1 MLNPVKIDKGNPSQY
16 EVNMKEDKVITIV
29 GLGVVGGSYAIALSK
44 KGYTVYGV
52 NRSKEG
58 LYLALQAGAIK
69 EGAHTPEKFFEK
81 SDIIIIAL
89 YPNQIIDYLEKY
101 GKYIKKGCLISD
113 VAGIKSMFVDK
124 INANVP
130 DGCEFLFCHPMAG
143 REKRGF
149 KYADDKVLQGANFLV
164 VKTENTSEEAICRM
178 TKLVKDIGFGN
189 VRITDAATHDKVI
202 AYTSQLPHAIAVSL
216 INSDDEDSETAS
228 YIGDSYRDLT
238 RIANIN
244 EDLWSELFMGN
255 KQNLLHSIT
264 SFENQLSLLKKAVED
279 NDDKTLKEL
288 FVKSTARR
296 IGLEKKKSDK

>member
-1 MLNPVKIDKGNPSQY
+1 
-16 EVNMKEDKVITIV
+16 MKEDKVITIV

-52 NRSKEG
+52 NRSAEG
-58 LYLALQAGAIK
+58 LNAALEAGAIK
-69 EGAHTPEKFFEK
+69 EGAHTPEEFFAK
-81 SDIIIIAL
+81 SDIIVIAL

-113 VAGIKSMFVDK
+113 VAGIKSMFKDK
-124 INANVP
+124 IKARVP
-130 DGCEFLFCHPMAG
+130 EGCEFLFCHPMAG

-149 KYADDKVLQGANFLV
+149 KYADDRVLQGANFLI
-164 VKTENTSEEAICRM
+164 VKTDDTSVEAIERM
-178 TKLVKDIGFGN
+178 TKLVKTIGFGN

-244 EDLWSELFMGN
+244 EDLWCELFMGN

-264 SFENQLSLLKKAVED
+264 SFQNQLAALKKAVQD
-279 NDDKTLKEL
+279 GDDAALKEM
-288 FVKSTARR
+288 FVKSTKRR
-296 IGLEKKKSDK
+296 IGLEKKKEDK

>member
-1 MLNPVKIDKGNPSQY
+1 
-16 EVNMKEDKVITIV
+16 MKEDKVITIV

-52 NRSKEG
+52 NRSQEG
-58 LYLALQAGAIK
+58 LELALKAGAIK
-69 EGAHTPEKFFEK
+69 EGAHTPEEFFAK
-81 SDIIIIAL
+81 SDIIVIAL
-89 YPNQIIDYLEKY
+89 YPDQIIGYLEKY

-124 INANVP
+124 INAHVP
-130 DGCEFLFCHPMAG
+130 QGCEFLFCHPMAG

-149 KYADDKVLQGANFLV
+149 RYADDRVLQGANFLL
-164 VKTENTSEEAICRM
+164 VKTENTSDEAIERM
-178 TKLVKDIGFGN
+178 TRLVKNIGFGN
-189 VRITDAATHDKVI
+189 IRITDAATHDKVI

-216 INSDDEDSETAS
+216 INSDDENSETAS
-228 YIGDSYRDLT
+228 FIGDSYRDLT

-244 EDLWSELFMGN
+244 EDLWCELFMGN
-255 KQNLLHSIT
+255 KDNLLHSIT
-264 SFENQLSLLKKAVED
+264 SFQNQLSVLKKAIED

-296 IGLEKKKSDK
+296 IGLEKKKTQ

>member
-1 MLNPVKIDKGNPSQY
+1 
-16 EVNMKEDKVITIV
+16 MKEDKVITIV

-52 NRSKEG
+52 NRSEEG
-58 LYLALQAGAIK
+58 LDLALQAGAIK

-130 DGCEFLFCHPMAG
+130 DGCKFLFCHPMAG

-149 KYADDKVLQGANFLV
+149 KYADDKVLQGANFLI
-164 VKTENTSEEAICRM
+164 VKTENTSEDAICRM

-296 IGLEKKKSDK
+296 IGLERKKSDK